1 MLWTR
6 GDKEVRRPVSFFLTI
21 SMNDVEIGALK
32 ELDKF
37 TFFQKFLS
45 GYLKDH
51 KISLLQRSLS

>member
-6 GDKEVRRPVSFFLTI
+6 GDKEVRRRVSFFLTI
-21 SMNDVEIGALK
+21 SVNDVGIGALK

-51 KISLLQRSLS
+51 KKSLLQKSLS

>member
-1 MLWTR
+1 
-6 GDKEVRRPVSFFLTI
+6 VSFFLTI
-21 SMNDVEIGALK
+21 SVNDVGIGALK

-51 KISLLQRSLS
+51 KKSLLQKSLS